1 MTSFPFSSLSHI
13 SKRASLTSK
22 LFLDMSSVAV
32 KEINMANYIEQIG
45 YTILRENIIQ
55 LPFFLQECF

>member
-1 MTSFPFSSLSHI
+1 
-13 SKRASLTSK
+13 
-22 LFLDMSSVAV
+22 MSSVAV

-55 LPFFLQECF
+55 LPFFLQECFNKY